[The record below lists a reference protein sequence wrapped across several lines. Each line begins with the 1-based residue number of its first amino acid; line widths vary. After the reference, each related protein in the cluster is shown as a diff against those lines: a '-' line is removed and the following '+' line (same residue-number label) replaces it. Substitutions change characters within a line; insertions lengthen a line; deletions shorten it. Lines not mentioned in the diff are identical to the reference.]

1 MLFILRLK
9 QCLGLSPIE
18 LIHREIDFVDIAYD
32 ELSAKHYKEE
42 EVLLL
47 IYLVY
52 LCLEIYRI

>member
-1 MLFILRLK
+1 MSLK

-18 LIHREIDFVDIAYD
+18 LIHREVDFVDIAYD

-47 IYLVY
+47 L
-52 LCLEIYRI
+52 